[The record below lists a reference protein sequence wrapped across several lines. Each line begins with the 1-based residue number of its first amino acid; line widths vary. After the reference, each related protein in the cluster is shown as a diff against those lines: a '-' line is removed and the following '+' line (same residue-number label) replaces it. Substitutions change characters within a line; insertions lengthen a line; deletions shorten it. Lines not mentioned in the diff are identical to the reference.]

1 VNVEVKVIAGA
12 RKREMRLEGSR
23 LRVKILSRPVKGKAN
38 EELIDYISQVFNV
51 KRRDIAI
58 VAGEKETRKVIS
70 VPIDEETLKRVLAD
84 KLGGNGL
91 PPHQ

>member
-1 VNVEVKVIAGA
+1 MNVEVKVIAGA

-58 VAGEKETRKVIS
+58 VTGEKETRKVIS

-91 PPHQ
+91 PLHQ

>member
-1 VNVEVKVIAGA
+1 MNVEVKVIAGA

-58 VAGEKETRKVIS
+58 VTGEKETRKVIS